1 MTVECRSP
9 ILLRKMQVSQLIQIW
24 KSAGIWLSG
33 QDDLVFDQIL
43 SDTRKL
49 GAANQALFFA
59 RRGTLY
65 DGHNFLKLAAA
76 SPNVKAL
83 VVETDTSSENLKKP
97 VYRVKDTTLAM
108 ALASKEFFSD
118 PSSKIFCTAITG
130 TNGKTTSAFLLR
142 HTLDFLKIPTAISGT
157 IESGFADDL
166 SSTELTT
173 PDFLDWQALLSRAIL
188 KGAKAFAF
196 EASSH
201 ALKQSRLL
209 GIELD
214 AAVFTNLSPEHLDYH
229 QSMENYF
236 QAKKILFSEVLVQSS
251 KAEKLVILP
260 EDRAYG
266 SRLAEELK
274 VIPSL
279 RVIRWGYSDI
289 QQGLDLKIEAF
300 ESSIQGLKIQL
311 NWKGESFQIYSPLI
325 GKFNVENIAGVACV
339 LLAKNFSA
347 DDVKRAIESFAGVP
361 GRLERVKGSQN
372 IFVDY
377 AHTPDALENVLSSLR
392 PMCKGKLMVV
402 FGCGGNRD
410 VSKRP
415 KMTEVVELYADEFVI
430 TSDNPRNENPNL
442 IIEQMLKG
450 LQRVKKF
457 HIEGDR
463 RKAIE
468 FAIAQMKEG
477 DVLVIAGKGHEKF
490 QEIENKKID
499 FDDVEIARE
508 YVR

>member
-1 MTVECRSP
+1 
-9 ILLRKMQVSQLIQIW
+9 MQVSQLINLWKAASIW
-24 KSAGIWLSG
+24 SSG
-33 QDDLVFDQIL
+33 QEDLVFDQIL

-49 GAANQALFFA
+49 DSASNALFFA

-65 DGHNFLKLAAA
+65 DGHHFLNLAEA

-83 VVETDTSSENLKKP
+83 VVEADVNVENCAKP
-97 VYRVKDTTLAM
+97 VYRVKDSAKAM
-108 ALASKEFFSD
+108 ALAAKVFYSD
-118 PSSKIFCTAITG
+118 PSSKVFCTAVTG

-142 HTLDFLKIPTAISGT
+142 HALDFLKIPTAISGT
-157 IESGFADDL
+157 IESGFADEL
-166 SSTELTT
+166 KSSDLTT
-173 PDFLDWQALLSRAIL
+173 PDFLEWQALLSRAVS
-188 KGAKAFAF
+188 KGAKAFSL

-214 AAVFTNLSPEHLDYH
+214 AAIFTNLSPEHLDYH

-251 KAEKLVILP
+251 KAEKLVVLP

-279 RVIRWGYSDI
+279 RVIRWGFSDV
-289 QQGLDLKIEAF
+289 QQKLDLKIESF
-300 ESSIQGLKIQL
+300 ESSIKGLKIQF
-311 NWKGESFQIYSPLI
+311 NWKGESFGIHSQLI
-325 GKFNVENIAGVACV
+325 GKFNVENIAGVACL
-339 LLAKNFSA
+339 LLAKNFST
-347 DDVKRAIESFAGVP
+347 DDVKRSIESFSGVP
-361 GRLERVKGSQN
+361 GRLERVKDSRN

-392 PMCKGKLMVV
+392 PMCEARLIVV

-415 KMTEVVELYADEFVI
+415 KMAEVVELYADEFVI

-457 HIEGDR
+457 HVEVDR

-468 FAIAQMKEG
+468 LAITEMKTE

-490 QEIENKKID
+490 QEIDNKKID
-499 FDDVEIARE
+499 FDDVKIARE
-508 YVR
+508 YVH